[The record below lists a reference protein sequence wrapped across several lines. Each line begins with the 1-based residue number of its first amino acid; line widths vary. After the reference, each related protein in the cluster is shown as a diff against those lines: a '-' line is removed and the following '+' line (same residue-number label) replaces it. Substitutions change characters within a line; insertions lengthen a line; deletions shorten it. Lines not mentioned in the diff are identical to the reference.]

1 MNAPDPQAGPRSYV
15 SEVSCP
21 PPVTE
26 RQALHLPMRE
36 PEPDPEA
43 EAGIEADWLDEWD
56 DADSNAYQARVEA
69 GLEPQAGP

>member
-1 MNAPDPQAGPRSYV
+1 LW
-15 SEVSCP
+15 

-26 RQALHLPMRE
+26 LQAVHLPMSE

-43 EAGIEADWLDEWD
+43 EAEAEIEADWANEWD

-69 GLEPQAGP
+69 GLEPEAGQ